1 MAAISASLNA
11 FIPVFESSW
20 DIAYQQ
26 ITSKL
31 RDAVDTKPGSGD
43 RMRGQI
49 LDSLE
54 VTEYSERAGETVYTD
69 LDGDF
74 WNVFP
79 QPAEAA
85 NLEDE
90 YDDEYLASI
99 SRPDSEIVQ
108 AHAAAISRQIDN
120 KIIRAMTADAYR
132 GKNGTTATS
141 FDETNQRVAVDYD
154 GTGASSTTANVGMN
168 FHKVARAA
176 RILDDNEVPENDR
189 YIAMRAQ
196 QIEDLYVNII
206 ENHGANVTDLE
217 IDGNERM
224 VRRLYGF
231 TVIKSQ
237 RVLVG
242 DTVTN
247 AGTDVASCI
256 AWQKNAVKARVWKDR
271 QTHMDI
277 LPERR
282 HALAIRTVVN
292 VGATRA
298 RDGGVVEILCDQ
310 SP

>member
-1 MAAISASLNA
+1 MPAISANLNA

-20 DIAYQQ
+20 DMAYQQ
-26 ITSKL
+26 MTSKL
-31 RDAVDTKPGSGD
+31 REAVDTKPGSGD

-54 VTEYSERAGETVYTD
+54 VTEYSERGGETVYTD

-90 YDDEYLASI
+90 YDDEYLATI

-108 AHAAAISRQIDN
+108 AHVAAISRQIDN
-120 KIIRAMTADAYR
+120 KIARAATAPAFR
-132 GKNGTTATS
+132 GKNGTTSTA
-141 FDETNQRVAVDYD
+141 FDTTNQRVAVDYD
-154 GTGASSTTANVGMN
+154 GTGTLSTTGNTGMN
-168 FHKVARAA
+168 FHKAARAA
-176 RILDDNEVPENDR
+176 RILDDNEVPDEGR
-189 YIAMRAQ
+189 FLVMRAA

-206 ENHGANVTDLE
+206 ENHAANITDLE
-217 IDGNERM
+217 LDNNSRA
-224 VRRLYGF
+224 VRQLYGF

-237 RVLVG
+237 RILVG
-242 DTVTN
+242 DTVTA
-247 AGTDVASCI
+247 AGTDVASVL
-256 AWQKNAVKARVWKDR
+256 AFQRNAIKARVWKDR

-298 RDGGVVEILCDQ
+298 RDGGVVEILADQ

>member
-1 MAAISASLNA
+1 MPAVSVNLNA

-26 ITSKL
+26 MMSKL
-31 RDAVDTKPGSGD
+31 REAVDTKSGSGD

-54 VTEYSERAGETVYTD
+54 VTEYTERGGETVYTD
-69 LDGDF
+69 LDADF
-74 WNVFP
+74 WNVMP

-90 YDDEYLASI
+90 YDDEYLATI

-108 AHAAAISRQIDN
+108 AHASAISRQIDN
-120 KIIRAMTADAYR
+120 KIVRAATAAAYR
-132 GKNGTTATS
+132 GKNGTTAS
-141 FDETNQRVAVDYD
+141 AFDTTNQRVAVDYD
-154 GTGASSTTANVGMN
+154 GSGSTSTTANVGMN

-176 RILDDNEVPENDR
+176 RIMDDNEVPENDR
-189 YIAMRAQ
+189 FIAMRAQ
-196 QIEDLYVNII
+196 QMEDLYVNII

-237 RVLVG
+237 RVLVA
-242 DTVTN
+242 DTVTS
-247 AGTDVASCI
+247 AGADVASCL
-256 AWQKNAVKARVWKDR
+256 AWQKNAIKARVWKDR
-271 QTHMDI
+271 QTHMDV

-292 VGATRA
+292 IGATRA